1 MRSFAVEKIIKNP
14 DLSFGPI
21 RLYLD
26 DIIEIVELFKKIGE
40 NATVEITLGDYKYSN
55 IDELKKTKGKK
66 YQEIEIEC
74 KTYSPHL
81 SISLKVSK
89 YLRKLSCY
97 SSEES
102 MLLRGVFAEAEGI
115 IKTHQ
120 RKLQWIRL
128 LFTVFGIT
136 DSLTATFFRNQIL
149 LIERTE

>member
-1 MRSFAVEKIIKNP
+1 VEKIIKNP

-26 DIIEIVELFKKIGE
+26 DIIGIVELFKKIGE
-40 NATVEITLGDYKYSN
+40 NTTVEITLGNYKYSN
-55 IDELKKTKGKK
+55 IDELKKLKGKK
-66 YQEIEIEC
+66 YQEIEC
-74 KTYSPHL
+74 KTYFPHL

-102 MLLRGVFAEAEGI
+102 MLLRGVYAEAEGI

-120 RKLQWIRL
+120 RKLQWTRS

-136 DSLTATFFRNQIL
+136 DSLIATFFRNQIL
-149 LIERTE
+149 LIERTDQGTF